1 MNVSPHLQF
10 SARSFA
16 QLIFRSQN
24 VDLIDAKVDSLCC
37 GNAAGGRGASSDGA
51 RIDLLECLADV
62 FVGGVLYTRVA
73 LAMDFNP
80 FDG

>member
-1 MNVSPHLQF
+1 MN
-10 SARSFA
+10 AR
-16 QLIFRSQN
+16 R
-24 VDLIDAKVDSLCC
+24 V
-37 GNAAGGRGASSDGA
+37 
-51 RIDLLECLADV
+51 ADV

>member
-1 MNVSPHLQF
+1 MDAARLHRLCDDLVNPSQTDFGSPRRILNVSPHLQF

-51 RIDLLECLADV
+51 ED
-62 FVGGVLYTRVA
+62 
-73 LAMDFNP
+73 
-80 FDG
+80 